1 MAKDNKSRKSGKN
14 TGIALAVW
22 IVLAIALF
30 ILFIIKWD
38 DIVGNLKETGF
49 FGKVFGKTPTYV
61 EEFEAKEKVSESE
74 NDVAPLPPNGGGVII
89 DLNGK
94 ANVPSSDSTSPA
106 PLNDSGKKDNESSS
120 EAAVASGTSG
130 DSKNSDNKDNASVAS
145 ASENKNNSES
155 KNDKPASAK
164 TETSKSDAP
173 KTMNI
178 KLYFMSVKADGSVVR
193 KEVVRTM
200 KKSDSPLVDSINALI
215 AGPVASERDVGC
227 RTLVSSGTRIL
238 GASIRNGVATLNFS
252 SAFEQNEVGIEGLRG
267 QLEQIVYTA
276 TAFPTVDSVQFL
288 IEGEKKQF
296 LGEEGVW
303 IGTPLNRNSF

>member
-1 MAKDNKSRKSGKN
+1 MAKDKKSRKSGNN

-22 IVLAIALF
+22 IVLALALF

-38 DIVGNLKETGF
+38 DLVGNLKDTGF

-61 EEFEAKEKVSESE
+61 EEFESKEKISESE
-74 NDVAPLPPNGGGVII
+74 NDVAPLPPSGGGVII
-89 DLNGK
+89 DLNGS
-94 ANVPSSDSTSPA
+94 ANVNPLDSK
-106 PLNDSGKKDNESSS
+106 PLDNNESDISKQSNAISSNDNSSGEKIDKPSDKTVNKPS
-120 EAAVASGTSG
+120 EASNV
-130 DSKNSDNKDNASVAS
+130 SKES
-145 ASENKNNSES
+145 AST
-155 KNDKPASAK
+155 K
-164 TETSKSDAP
+164 TEVQKNDAP

-178 KLYFMSVKADGSVVR
+178 KLYFMVLKAGGYFER

-215 AGPVASERDVGC
+215 AGPNSSEKDVGC
-227 RTLVSSGTRIL
+227 RTLVSSGTRL
-238 GASIRNGVATLNFS
+238 LSASIRNGVATLNFN
-252 SAFEQNEVGIEGLRG
+252 SALEQQKDAGIEGLRG

-288 IEGEKKQF
+288 IEGEKKSF
-296 LGEEGVW
+296 FEGGEGVW